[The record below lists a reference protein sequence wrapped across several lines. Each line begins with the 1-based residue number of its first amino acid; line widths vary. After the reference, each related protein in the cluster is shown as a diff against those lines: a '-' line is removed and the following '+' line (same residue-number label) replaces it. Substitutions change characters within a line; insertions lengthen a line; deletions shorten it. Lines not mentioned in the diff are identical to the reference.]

1 MAADR
6 KRRACEIGRE
16 RYALTVPRV
25 QRLNAAPFD
34 PMCLVAKFSVGVPVW
49 AYNTAVSFRQVAKT
63 YTDAKVLKVKL
74 SLN

>member
-34 PMCLVAKFSVGVPVW
+34 TMCLG
-49 AYNTAVSFRQVAKT
+49 
-63 YTDAKVLKVKL
+63 
-74 SLN
+74 